1 MKWKKY
7 AAILLL
13 PLALA
18 ACSTNTKI
26 TSSWKGPNG
35 YTAGKEDKIL
45 VLGML
50 PDKDRSMRENIEA
63 ELVKSLRE
71 QGYDAVSAYETFGPR
86 SFKGQ
91 DEKKVMEEL
100 KDKNIQSIITI
111 ALLDKEKER
120 KYTPGRVDYF
130 PNIGYNPFWRRY
142 VYYYDRVYNP
152 GYYTN
157 STNYFVESNLYDVG
171 SNRLVYSV
179 QSKTL
184 DPSSLQQMARNYSK
198 AIVKDM
204 EKNNILQKGI
214 S

>member
-1 MKWKKY
+1 MKWLKY
-7 AAILLL
+7 LGIMVIPVIAASC
-13 PLALA
+13 AT
-18 ACSTNTKI
+18 STQI
-26 TSSWKGPNG
+26 TSSWKAPVENVAQK
-35 YTAGKEDKIL
+35 TDKIL
-45 VLGML
+45 VLAML
-50 PDKDRSMRENIEA
+50 PEKDRSMRESIEQ
-63 ELVKSLRE
+63 ELTKSLQS
-71 QGYDAVSAYETFGPR
+71 QGYQAVSAFEAFGPQ

-91 DEKKVMEEL
+91 SESQVMDEMKEL
-100 KDKNIQSIITI
+100 NIQRVITV

-157 STNYFVESNLYDVG
+157 STNYFVESNLFDVG
-171 SNRLVYSV
+171 SNRLLYSV
-179 QSKTL
+179 QSKTF
-184 DPSSLQQMARNYSK
+184 DPASMEDLARTYSK

-204 EKNNILQKGI
+204 EKNKVI